1 MKGTRRI
8 LSILIVL
15 LLSLSLAGPAIA
27 EEQQIDMTKDLVGDG
42 KGVTLRFLLP
52 WETLPKATLYEVLY
66 QFFEETGI
74 STEVTIVNAA
84 GGWAGYFQ
92 KIQTLIAANDLPDLI
107 YIAIEGF
114 KLFQENELII
124 PIDDFIAESPE
135 AQEVL
140 KDIHPNTI
148 APYIVD
154 GKHYAMPFEWN
165 NVCAHINTNILE
177 KAGLPMPPDDWTKDD
192 LLEYARKM
200 TYVNE
205 DGEQVYGVA
214 VADAYFELSAFYFCN
229 NASFLNED
237 WTEATI
243 NSPEGKEII
252 QYMHDLI
259 YIEEV
264 APRPGINVTNM
275 FMNDLIGIYF
285 AGRWPMKSYAESGFE
300 AYDVAYVP
308 KFKTQKVVLG
318 GGIHPILA
326 SSQHKKEAFDLSVFL
341 ARGEIQMK
349 ALEVS
354 SIPSS
359 IKAMDA
365 MVATG
370 KPKNIKLFKD
380 CADIAIPV
388 ESPGCYAELAQIF
401 SRYRSLIFAGEMSVD
416 EAMDAAADEM
426 NEAIAAY

>member
-1 MKGTRRI
+1 MRVTKRI
-8 LSILIVL
+8 LWMLIAL
-15 LLSLSLAGPAIA
+15 LLCLSVATPTLS
-27 EEQQIDMTKDLVGDG
+27 EEPQIDTTKDLVGDG
-42 KGVTLRFLLP
+42 KGVVLRFLLP

-92 KIQTLIAANDLPDLI
+92 KIQTLIASNDLPDVI

-165 NVCAHINTNILE
+165 NMCAHINTNILK
-177 KAGLPMPPDDWTKDD
+177 KAGLEMPPDDWTKDD

-205 DGEQVYGVA
+205 EGEQVYGVA
-214 VADAYFELSAFYFCN
+214 VPNGYFDLAPFFFSNGTSY
-229 NASFLNED
+229 LNED
-237 WTEATI
+237 WTEAII
-243 NSPEGKEII
+243 NSPEGKEIM

-259 YIEEV
+259 FVEEV
-264 APRPGINVTNM
+264 APRPGLNIDNM
-275 FMNDLIGIYF
+275 FMNDLIGIHF
-285 AGRWPMKSYAESGFE
+285 AGRWPMMSYAESGFE
-300 AYDVAYVP
+300 AYDVAYIP

-318 GGIHPILA
+318 GGIHPIMA

-341 ARGEIQMK
+341 AKAETQMK

-370 KPKNIKLFKD
+370 KPENIKLFKD

-388 ESPGCYAELAQIF
+388 ESPGCYADLAQIF
-401 SRYRSLIFAGEMSVD
+401 ARYRSLIFAGEMSVD
-416 EAMDAAADEM
+416 EAMDAVAEEM
-426 NEAIAAY
+426 NEALAAY

>member
-1 MKGTRRI
+1 MRVTKRI
-8 LSILIVL
+8 LLMLIAL
-15 LLSLSLAGPAIA
+15 LLCLSVAIPTLA
-27 EEQQIDMTKDLVGDG
+27 EEPKIDTTKDLVGDG
-42 KGVTLRFLLP
+42 KGVVLRFLLP
-52 WETLPKATLYEVLY
+52 WETLPKATLYEVLH

-92 KIQTLIAANDLPDLI
+92 KIQTLIASNDLPDVI

-114 KLFQENELII
+114 KLFQENDLII

-165 NVCAHINTNILE
+165 NMCAHINTNILK
-177 KAGLPMPPDDWTKDD
+177 KAGLEMPPDDWTKDD

-205 DGEQVYGVA
+205 EGEQVYGVA
-214 VADAYFELSAFYFCN
+214 IPNGYFDLAPFFFSNGTSY
-229 NASFLNED
+229 LNED
-237 WTEATI
+237 WTEAII
-243 NSPEGKEII
+243 NSPEGKEIM
-252 QYMHDLI
+252 QYMYDLI
-259 YIEEV
+259 FVEEV
-264 APRPGINVTNM
+264 APRPGLNITNM
-275 FMNDLIGIYF
+275 FMNDLIGIHF
-285 AGRWPMKSYAESGFE
+285 AGRWPMMSYAESGFK
-300 AYDVAYVP
+300 AYDVAYIP

-318 GGIHPILA
+318 GGIHPIMA

-341 ARGEIQMK
+341 ARGETQMK
-349 ALEVS
+349 ALEAS

-359 IKAMDA
+359 IMAMDA

-370 KPKNIKLFKD
+370 EPKNIKLFKD

-388 ESPGCYAELAQIF
+388 ESPGCYADLAQIF

-416 EAMDAAADEM
+416 EAMDAVAEEM
-426 NEAIAAY
+426 NEALAAY